1 MANDAEATENGP
13 KTVERPKTKYQ
24 LHYGKKDTDI
34 ILGGTVLTDALI
46 ETAKLDIEALKKLG
60 AIEMVEVYVE

>member
-1 MANDAEATENGP
+1 MANDAEATETGP
-13 KTVERPKTKYQ
+13 KTVERPKTRFQ

-34 ILGGTVLTDALI
+34 ILGGTVLTDQII
-46 ETAKLDIEALKKLG
+46 EKAKLDIEALKKLE

>member
-1 MANDAEATENGP
+1 MATDTDATENRP
-13 KTVERPKTKYQ
+13 QTVERPKTRFQ

-34 ILGGTVLTDALI
+34 IPGGTVLTDALI
-46 ETAKLDIEALKKLG
+46 EKAKLDIKVLSALE